1 MERLLDED
9 DLELMMQAGIDQLR
23 ASAPE
28 GRRTTDARKR
38 REQTVGVAAGIA
50 LAYGFKVC
58 GHE

>member
-1 MERLLDED
+1 VERLIDED

-38 REQTVGVAAGIA
+38 REGVTGAAAGIA
-50 LAYGFKVC
+50 LADGFKVR
-58 GHE
+58 GQE